1 MLIYEVVL
9 YMGEAVLKASGCMLC
24 ILSPLSQVTLAR
36 LVFRSSSSW
45 AGLKGRGAAEWE

>member
-1 MLIYEVVL
+1 MVLWWVVS
-9 YMGEAVLKASGCMLC
+9 YMGEGVLKARGCMLC

>member
-1 MLIYEVVL
+1 MLIRGMVP
-9 YMGEAVLKASGCMLC
+9 YMGEGVLKARGCMLF

-36 LVFRSSSSW
+36 LVFRSSASW